1 MADMRGKL
9 DNTFCQAFLWS
20 TSILEVLSIFISYWL
35 LTLRIIALYKSK
47 PVIVWFLYIA
57 LFASYF
63 TSLGL
68 LIQALRVY
76 SHMSAYLPSFN
87 LCVALGRPPSL
98 QAVFEAPLVM
108 ETLIF
113 ALTVWHAWKDYRSQE
128 SNRVQMMPL
137 MKIMYR
143 DGVFY
148 FCVMVAIRVWNIW
161 VFATRPIYE
170 MYVGIYIM
178 WALTTTLACRI
189 YLNIVREARRGHT
202 TSSLPS
208 ASAQTSRPQ
217 VPHFK
222 SGYWQATTLDS
233 SHAQDQH
240 MNVMWKGNTFEMNS
254 VDDAPLK
261 RAQSGHVLDIR

>member
-9 DNTFCQAFLWS
+9 DNTLSSLSVVHLNSRGSFHFHQLLASYPPNNRALQIETSHRLVSVHRPICLLLYLAWGDDSSS
-20 TSILEVLSIFISYWL
+20 TRLLPFVGLSSL
-35 LTLRIIALYKSK
+35 VQSLRGARPAAK
-47 PVIVWFLYIA
+47 
-57 LFASYF
+57 FAS
-63 TSLGL
+63 
-68 LIQALRVY
+68 
-76 SHMSAYLPSFN
+76 SFRGP
-87 LCVALGRPPSL
+87 A
-98 QAVFEAPLVM
+98 
-108 ETLIF
+108 LIF

-148 FCVMVAIRVWNIW
+148 FCVMVAVRVWNIW

-233 SHAQDQH
+233 SHAQEQH
-240 MNVMWKGNTFEMNS
+240 MNVMWKGNTFEMSS
-254 VDDAPLK
+254 VDDVPLK